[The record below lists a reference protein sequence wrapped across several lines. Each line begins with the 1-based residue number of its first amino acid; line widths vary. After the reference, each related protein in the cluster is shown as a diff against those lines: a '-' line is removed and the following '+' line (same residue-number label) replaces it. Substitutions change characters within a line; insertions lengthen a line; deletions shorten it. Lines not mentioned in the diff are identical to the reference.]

1 MSGMMGGGVV
11 DLKTLGPEHH
21 VRAMTFCQ
29 DTFRVTTADGNTR
42 AFWER
47 NLRLKVDSS
56 NAGPEKGTLALIAA
70 GMMGDRAE
78 VIFAV
83 PEEISGFIKGGC

>member
-1 MSGMMGGGVV
+1 MGGGVV

-56 NAGPEKGTLALIAA
+56 NAGPEKGTLALFAA
-70 GMMGDRAE
+70 HEFFNLSDERQQVEPAPQ
-78 VIFAV
+78 VKF
-83 PEEISGFIKGGC
+83 

>member
-47 NLRLKVDSS
+47 NLRLRS
-56 NAGPEKGTLALIAA
+56 TAA
-70 GMMGDRAE
+70 MRVRKRE
-78 VIFAV
+78 R
-83 PEEISGFIKGGC
+83 SR